1 VGTLPASG
9 QEVYIVVECDPITGS
24 GDMIVCSNDAMAANS
39 ITNLLQ
45 QALRLEGS

>member
-1 VGTLPASG
+1 MGTLPASG